1 MGLVSFVYFFEF
13 GEFLTFSYT
22 EACWALF
29 FFLYVG
35 QWVLVLKYRSAFFL
49 IPAKTTCPRVVP
61 PTVAQALPNQTLNKK
76 MLPQTCPQPTWSKH
90 FLSVGSSSQLTL
102 VGVKPMKPINTDY
115 LSNVSELEIRKW
127 RCLSGTHTVYT
138 IWQLSAVP
146 RIYTIRM
153 KLKFF
158 QHTPANISS
167 TFCPPAFLNSLS
179 VHRQSPV
186 LRSGL
191 TIPFQSTLFPTFLM
205 LLPKCYSASAF
216 KCTKSFKVSR
226 KISYEM

>member
-1 MGLVSFVYFFEF
+1 M
-13 GEFLTFSYT
+13 
-22 EACWALF
+22 
-29 FFLYVG
+29 
-35 QWVLVLKYRSAFFL
+35 
-49 IPAKTTCPRVVP
+49 VP

-102 VGVKPMKPINTDY
+102 VGVKPMKPISTDY
-115 LSNVSELEIRKW
+115 LSNVPELEVRKW
-127 RCLSGTHTVYT
+127 RRLSGTHTVYT

-167 TFCPPAFLNSLS
+167 TFCPPAFLNSLTERAQTEPCAQEWFNNPIS
-179 VHRQSPV
+179 KHTISHVFDAITQV
-186 LRSGL
+186 LSCSC
-191 TIPFQSTLFPTFLM
+191 F
-205 LLPKCYSASAF
+205 
-216 KCTKSFKVSR
+216 
-226 KISYEM
+226 